1 MTQAPTPTVLEIW
14 TDGACKKI
22 PVLGDGEPGSSGVS
36 TLWSSMAAAR
46 LQPTTKWS

>member
-22 PVLGDGEPGSSGVS
+22 PVLGVGS
-36 TLWSSMAAAR
+36 LAR
-46 LQPTTKWS
+46 LG